1 MTTATKP
8 RANKNLARRL
18 LPPTADV
25 AKIAGKDFL
34 IMPLR
39 DFEEWQEDQL
49 LAAVVAE
56 RLESGEKIVPFEEI
70 EDRLDRKAK
79 SRK

>member
-8 RANKNLARRL
+8 RTRKNRARL

-25 AKIAGKDFL
+25 AKIAGKDFV
-34 IMPLR
+34 IMPLS

-56 RLESGEKIVPFEEI
+56 RLKNKEAIVPFEEI
-70 EDRLDRKAK
+70 EKRLDRKAK
-79 SRK
+79 GRK